1 MKILEIILPA
11 LLVLLTAYLLL
22 DKLLRNEEKKRNFE
36 IFKNNVSI
44 ITPIRLRA
52 YERLIILLERTAPNK
67 LILNVLKPNMTNFDL
82 QTELLN
88 TIRQEFA
95 HNLSQQIYVSNELW
109 NYIQATEESL
119 LRLINMCA
127 SQCNPADSANV
138 LAEKIIEV
146 YNASEHT
153 PTEQAIE
160 KLKVEVRSYFQ

>member
-160 KLKVEVRSYFQ
+160 KLKAEVRSYFQ

>member
-67 LILNVLKPNMTNFDL
+67 LILNVIKPNMTNFDL